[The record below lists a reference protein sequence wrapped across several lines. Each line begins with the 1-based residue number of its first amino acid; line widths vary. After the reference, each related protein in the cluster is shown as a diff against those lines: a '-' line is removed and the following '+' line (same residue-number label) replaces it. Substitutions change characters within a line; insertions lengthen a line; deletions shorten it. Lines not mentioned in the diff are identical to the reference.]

1 MCDIVQAYAAKS
13 YDKGKSDGINI
24 GKDEGRNEGINIGS
38 VQVLLDFVSSGN
50 ISFDDAIKK
59 SKLSR
64 KEFLDIAAQLG
75 FNK

>member
-13 YDKGKSDGINI
+13 YDKGKSDGRS
-24 GKDEGRNEGINIGS
+24 EGRNEVINIT

>member
-1 MCDIVQAYAAKS
+1 MYYKTTVEGEDQVCDIVQAYAAKS
-13 YDKGKSDGINI
+13 YNKGRSEAISI
-24 GKDEGRNEGINIGS
+24 T

-50 ISFDDAIKK
+50 ISLDDAIKK

-75 FNK
+75 FNN